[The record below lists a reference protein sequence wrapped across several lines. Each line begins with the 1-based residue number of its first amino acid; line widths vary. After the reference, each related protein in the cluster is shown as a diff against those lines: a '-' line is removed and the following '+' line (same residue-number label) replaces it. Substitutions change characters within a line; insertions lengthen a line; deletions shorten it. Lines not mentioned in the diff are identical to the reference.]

1 MSGSLVFPAQP
12 LPRPL
17 APCRAPILPPD
28 LLFCQRD
35 KPRDSARALKRASD
49 AGFSEFTFG
58 ASPPQARVLH
68 LAPPPV
74 LPHAASPGSSLGAQ
88 RLPKESKLAAPG
100 TACSARSA
108 HEDCCR
114 VRPSQRARVLR
125 SLQKPLAWEGR
136 DSSRM
141 SLSTTSS
148 RARGAPAIRAGH
160 RSSGEKPIGIGR
172 LPLSE
177 AQAGSSSPEHSHP
190 PACSSAGGSL
200 VGLGFRA
207 APAVPRWEACAS
219 APPISPTQPHT
230 PAGAQSSASPGRKDW
245 SQSSVLPSPGL
256 GPRAVRQHRSL
267 TAGKAKPAGVG
278 PRPLPGLP
286 TGDLIRLF
294 RANVTGRRVSSAHG
308 PAPLAAGRGQLQPEP
323 SPPPCLVRGRRTGGV
338 GGPQASVTAPLRGPD
353 ASCLSVPSSTLGSR
367 WVLRGSLPPG

>member
-12 LPRPL
+12 LPHPL
-17 APCRAPILPPD
+17 APCHAPILPPD

-68 LAPPPV
+68 LAPPPI

-114 VRPSQRARVLR
+114 VRPSQRARVLH
-125 SLQKPLAWEGR
+125 SLQNLLAQEGR
-136 DSSRM
+136 DSSGM

-172 LPLSE
+172 LPLTE

-190 PACSSAGGSL
+190 PAALRVARSL
-200 VGLGFRA
+200 VLDSVQLLLSPVGR
-207 APAVPRWEACAS
+207 PALLHPPFPPR
-219 APPISPTQPHT
+219 SPTPQQGPRVQLPLGERT
-230 PAGAQSSASPGRKDW
+230 GVRAQCCRHQAWGPGRFD
-245 SQSSVLPSPGL
+245 SI
-256 GPRAVRQHRSL
+256 SL
-267 TAGKAKPAGVG
+267 
-278 PRPLPGLP
+278 
-286 TGDLIRLF
+286 
-294 RANVTGRRVSSAHG
+294 
-308 PAPLAAGRGQLQPEP
+308 
-323 SPPPCLVRGRRTGGV
+323 
-338 GGPQASVTAPLRGPD
+338 
-353 ASCLSVPSSTLGSR
+353 
-367 WVLRGSLPPG
+367 